1 MNTPKAILI
10 GFALVAA
17 AVYFSRD
24 VGPAKAAEDKPRY
37 EVLSAGNVSDGVV
50 GIWVFNHQHGTV
62 SLCVGE
68 EEVRGKDETKSN
80 CSLWSKA
87 GHL

>member
-24 VGPAKAAEDKPRY
+24 VGPAQAARGEPKFQISGDTDNSFFKLNVY
-37 EVLSAGNVSDGVV
+37 TGKVAFCSALSS
-50 GIWVFNHQHGTV
+50 
-62 SLCVGE
+62 SGE
-68 EEVRGKDETKSN
+68 EWDDIVKQSTIA
-80 CSLWSKA
+80 CSKFQ
-87 GHL
+87 